1 MKARKKESID
11 IVAGI
16 IIILFCLLMFW
27 GLTFIPYYTGVN
39 LPAILWPRLILGLMI
54 IFAFMLILAG
64 LRNFYLLSISKTKI
78 GFESVQ
84 NNKNISNIGRLIK
97 IILLIFIYNVVI
109 YLLGFCISTP
119 FFISFF
125 MWLLG
130 ERNKKLIVLTAL
142 AIDLLFIILFG
153 RIVGSPLPRG
163 KGVFWELSLLM
174 Y

>member
-1 MKARKKESID
+1 MKARKKELID

-39 LPAILWPRLILGLMI
+39 LPAILWPRSMLGLLI
-54 IFAFMLILAG
+54 IFAFMLILGG

-97 IILLIFIYNVVI
+97 IILLIFIYDAVI
-109 YLLGFCISTP
+109 YLLGFCLSTP
-119 FFISFF
+119 IFISLF